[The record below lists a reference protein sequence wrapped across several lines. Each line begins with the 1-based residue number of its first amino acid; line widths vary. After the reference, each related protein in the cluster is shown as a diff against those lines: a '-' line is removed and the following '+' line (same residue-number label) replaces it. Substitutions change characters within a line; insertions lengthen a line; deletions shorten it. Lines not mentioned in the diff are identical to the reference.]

1 MAPGSSN
8 DSARKAGDGC
18 ATSNGRDTENRAFS
32 LAEDLKLTLENE
44 EVGLRRKIL
53 NIMQPET
60 RLFLQNWINEEKKE
74 LLSRTAAETHKLDLM
89 AEISNLKLKLATS
102 EKERR
107 ELNEQLKFVQSS
119 SEETRAKLTQRLR
132 EVAEL
137 KARLAAYDASS
148 LLSPHSSPDAE
159 VDRLR
164 RSVEQLLQSN
174 AAKDRELEDLR
185 RAFRSRRLP
194 AENANNARLPPP
206 GATSTP
212 VQPLASTKLTTLRNG
227 STQPPAVLTESGI
240 LSPPSTI
247 VCVSPSSSCNT
258 VTKSSS
264 FEQLTPD
271 IESPT
276 PPRRDYGT
284 LPSTTTTTPS
294 ASLQLWRPV
303 TSSLTRNHSRKMPP
317 SNAYTTL
324 SNFGKSLFRSKPS
337 RWSSSA
343 PSLARADTDDEAL
356 KDELAAEYRL
366 IQQRQERQF
375 NGGGSNGLDSNS
387 HERKKKK
394 TIKKIFQRLR
404 RSSSQDLDL
413 ETTDEF
419 KRNALR
425 ATAGPRLGWSRDDDL
440 AFELWDSD
448 RLAAWLHSLGLSQY
462 VITCKR
468 FGRTGEWL
476 KNATP
481 HDLEKELGMKHPLHR
496 KKLLLAAVA
505 ASSPKGAEPPSIARF
520 DHHCVSRWLDDIG
533 LPQYKEAFS
542 EARIDGRVLH
552 QMTVDDLI
560 SVRVTS
566 ALHHAS
572 ISRAIQLLR
581 LNKFDTSYMIR
592 RPGNGS
598 QTGAERVMFW
608 SNHRVMDWL
617 RSIDLSEYTAN
628 LRGSGVHGAL
638 MVLEPRFTSEQLASI
653 LSIPQSKTLIRRH
666 LNTHFIT
673 LVGNDVQMSK
683 REAENQPGY
692 VALSSSQK
700 VRVKPKLVQLFS
712 HKRSRSEQDPEELV
726 CPLNKDFTPTSSI
739 RNGSSNEIGTVSN
752 DINALTNMLSKDK
765 FLEDVLTS
773 NV

>member
-1 MAPGSSN
+1 MDKRRPNSLPRLNSLQQITAERIRRAERDKQALMFQVAMLN
-8 DSARKAGDGC
+8 DQLDSQAVRLRDVQLCADERQTQLARA
-18 ATSNGRDTENRAFS
+18 
-32 LAEDLKLTLENE
+32 
-44 EVGLRRKIL
+44 
-53 NIMQPET
+53 QH
-60 RLFLQNWINEEKKE
+60 FLQKE

-276 PPRRDYGT
+276 PPRRDY
-284 LPSTTTTTPS
+284 
-294 ASLQLWRPV
+294 
-303 TSSLTRNHSRKMPP
+303 
-317 SNAYTTL
+317 
-324 SNFGKSLFRSKPS
+324 
-337 RWSSSA
+337 
-343 PSLARADTDDEAL
+343 ARADTDDEAL

>member
-276 PPRRDYGT
+276 PPRRDY
-284 LPSTTTTTPS
+284 
-294 ASLQLWRPV
+294 
-303 TSSLTRNHSRKMPP
+303 
-317 SNAYTTL
+317 
-324 SNFGKSLFRSKPS
+324 
-337 RWSSSA
+337 
-343 PSLARADTDDEAL
+343 ARADTDDEAL